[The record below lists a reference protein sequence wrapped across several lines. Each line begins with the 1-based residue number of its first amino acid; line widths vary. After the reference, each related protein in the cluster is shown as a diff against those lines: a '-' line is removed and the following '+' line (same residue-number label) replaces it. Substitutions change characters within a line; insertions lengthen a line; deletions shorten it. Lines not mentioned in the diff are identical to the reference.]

1 MSKELTI
8 AYPLLIRQW
17 ELSRGHVTRLRPPG
31 VKGIPDFLLT
41 CSSLGN
47 VLCEVKC
54 VKDGADDIGLDVMQ
68 AGTIDR
74 IHQFGGSA
82 CVIALDLHSK
92 LWAGFSAGGLEIRM
106 RVKKQIAWNR
116 GRIGLSITP
125 KYIASVL
132 GVEMRAARSL

>member
-1 MSKELTI
+1 MSRELKI

-54 VKDGADDIGLDVMQ
+54 VEDGADDIGLDVMQ
-68 AGTIDR
+68 AVTLDS

-82 CVIALDLHSK
+82 CVVAFDLHSK
-92 LWAGFSAGGLEIRM
+92 LWAGFSAGWLEIRM
-106 RVKKQIAWNR
+106 REKKQIAWNR

-125 KYIASVL
+125 EYIASVL
-132 GVEMRAARSL
+132 GVGMRGERRL